1 MENAAAE
8 SPRGGPY
15 DWYQRGLELL
25 DSGSS
30 GAAALLLERA
40 HRAEPEARSI
50 REALA
55 RAFFDAGRYDMAA
68 HHFRYLISADPTDDY
83 ARYGLGLALWRR
95 GQLEEAKESLA
106 VASALRPDEKY
117 LSALRQVR
125 ATIAARADQA
135 AEPGDAEPGD

>member
-1 MENAAAE
+1 VNTPDPPSGE
-8 SPRGGPY
+8 PY

-25 DSGSS
+25 QAGSA

-55 RAFFDAGRYDMAA
+55 RAFFDLGRHDLAA
-68 HHFRYLISADPTDDY
+68 HHFRYLIAADPVDDY
-83 ARYGLGLALWRR
+83 AHYGLGLALWRS
-95 GQLEEAKESLA
+95 GDLEAARDVLA
-106 VASALRPDEKY
+106 VATALAPDERY

-125 ATIAARADQA
+125 ATLAARAEA
-135 AEPGDAEPGD
+135 AEE